1 MINRSYFFLIF
12 ILIIFLCSYFFKSNS
27 MPNPKKIPHELIQH
41 NDIRIDNYY
50 WLRDDSRSNKE
61 VLAYLQ
67 SENTYA
73 NKWFR
78 SKYDHKTEIVNE
90 LKEQLPEEEVSF
102 PINNNGYLY
111 YEKFNK
117 GDQLPR
123 FYKKTSS
130 ESKEILYLDPNIKL
144 KTQEYYSI
152 NAIRPSWDNSFIAY
166 LEDNNGRREHD
177 VKIIDANTLKII
189 DSELKRTSRD
199 IVWSADNNYVI
210 YLKKDPVTL
219 INNSVYAHKIG
230 SPSSDDLL
238 LYKEDDHEYDINIS
252 LSKSKK
258 YAYINIA
265 ATNQNEIRLI
275 DLDKP
280 LAKPILFLERLENH
294 LYYLE
299 HQDYENFYI
308 LSNYNAPNFKVL
320 KSNTLIDLSIS
331 DMDVVIDHDNNIFIN
346 DIFYKK
352 NNLILEIRE
361 NGLPEIS
368 IFNLSSKNSYRV
380 VHDDNAYTV
389 DISTKNE
396 NHLDEGFYFNYSS
409 LTSPDSIKFFNLSSM
424 SYSTVWQKK
433 ILNFDDE
440 QYSDKRFF
448 YQARDGVNVPAI
460 IFYKNE
466 TNLAT
471 APILFYGY
479 GSYGINT
486 EASFKQS
493 LLPLLNRGFVY
504 VILNIR
510 GGGEMGKH
518 WYDDGRMFNKMNT
531 FNDFNDGVHAV
542 LDKGI
547 GSRDNVFA
555 RGGSAGGLLMGAIIN
570 LEPEL
575 YKGILSGVP
584 FVDVLTTM
592 SDPSIPLTTFEYDEW
607 GNPANID
614 EYNYIK
620 QYSPYDNIYEANYPA
635 VFITSSLYD
644 SQVQYFE
651 PAKYTP
657 KLREYNQSDKPILM
671 KMNLIG
677 GHGGLSGK
685 INQFNEIAE
694 EYNFILNLID

>member
-1 MINRSYFFLIF
+1 MNIFKFLF
-12 ILIIFLCSYFFKSNS
+12 TLLLITSCNTKDMEKPS
-27 MPNPKKIPHELIQH
+27 PKKIPFELIQH
-41 NDIRIDNYY
+41 NDIRVDNYY

-61 VLAYLQ
+61 VLTYLE
-67 SENTYA
+67 SENLFA
-73 NKWFR
+73 DNWFE
-78 SKYDHKTEIVNE
+78 SKHDYKTQIVNE
-90 LKEQLPEEEVSF
+90 LIEQLPDEEVSF
-102 PINNNGYLY
+102 PLNNNGYIY
-111 YEKFNK
+111 YEKLNK
-117 GDQLPR
+117 GDQLPK
-123 FYKKTSS
+123 FYKKESS
-130 ESKEILYLDPNIKL
+130 ENIETLYLDPNIKL
-144 KTQEYYSI
+144 NTQKYYSV
-152 NAIRPSWDNSFIAY
+152 NAIRPSRDNSLIAY

-177 VKIIDANTLKII
+177 IKIIDADTLEII
-189 DSELKRTSRD
+189 DSEVKRTSRD
-199 IVWSADNNYVI
+199 IIWSSDNNYLI
-210 YLKKDPVTL
+210 YSKKDPITL
-219 INNSVYAHKIG
+219 INNSVYAHKVG
-230 SPSSDDLL
+230 SPSSEDILI
-238 LYKEDDHEYDINIS
+238 YKEDDTEYDINIS
-252 LSKSKK
+252 LSRSKK

-265 ATNQNEIRLI
+265 ATNENEIHLI
-275 DLDKP
+275 DLDNPLIKP
-280 LAKPILFLERLENH
+280 KIFLERFENH

-299 HQDYENFYI
+299 HVNDENFYV
-308 LSNYNAPNFKVL
+308 LSNHNAPNFKVL
-320 KSNTLIDLSIS
+320 KTDTLLDISIS
-331 DMDVVIDHDNNIFIN
+331 DMDVVIDHNSKIFIN

-352 NNLILEIRE
+352 NNLILEIRD
-361 NGLPEIS
+361 NGLPEIN
-368 IFNLSSKNSYRV
+368 IFNLSSQDTYTVS
-380 VHDDNAYTV
+380 HEDNAYTV
-389 DISTKNE
+389 NINNNNVDYS
-396 NHLDEGFYFNYSS
+396 DEGFYFNYSS
-409 LTSPDSIKFFNLSSM
+409 LTTPDSIKYFNFSSM
-424 SYSTVWQKK
+424 SYTTVWQKE
-433 ILNFDDE
+433 ILGFNDK

-448 YQARDGVNVPAI
+448 YQARDGVNIPAI
-460 IFYKNE
+460 IFYKND

-486 EASFKQS
+486 EASFRQS

-531 FNDFNDGVHAV
+531 FNDFNDGVYAI

-547 GSRDNVFA
+547 GDRDNVFA

-592 SDPSIPLTTFEYDEW
+592 SDPTIPLTTFEYDEW

-620 QYSPYDNIYEANYPA
+620 QYSPYDNIYKANYPA

-657 KLREYNQSDKPILM
+657 KLREYNQSDSPILM

-694 EYNFILNLID
+694 EFNFIINLVE

>member
-1 MINRSYFFLIF
+1 MNIF
-12 ILIIFLCSYFFKSNS
+12 KFSLTLILITSCGINDMDK
-27 MPNPKKIPHELIQH
+27 PTPKKIPYELIQH
-41 NDIRIDNYY
+41 NDIRVDNYH
-50 WLRDDSRSNKE
+50 WLRDDSRSDRE
-61 VLAYLQ
+61 VLAYLD
-67 SENTYA
+67 SENSYA
-73 NKWFR
+73 DKWFKSR
-78 SKYDHKTEIVNE
+78 PDFKTDIVNE
-90 LKEQLPEEEVSF
+90 LIEQLPDLEESF
-102 PINNNGYLY
+102 PFNNNGYIY
-111 YEKFNK
+111 YEKLNK
-117 GDQLPR
+117 GDQLPK
-123 FYKKTSS
+123 FYKKESS
-130 ESKEILYLDPNIKL
+130 DSTETLYLDPNIKL
-144 KTQEYYSI
+144 KTQEYYSV
-152 NAIRPSWDNSFIAY
+152 NAIRPSRDNSMIAY

-177 VKIIDANTLKII
+177 IKIIDTDTLKII
-189 DSELKRTSRD
+189 DSAVKRTSRD
-199 IVWSADNNYVI
+199 IIWSSDNNYII
-210 YLKKDPVTL
+210 YSKKDPITL
-219 INNSVYAHKIG
+219 INNSVFAHKIG
-230 SPSSDDLL
+230 SPYSDDVL

-275 DLDKP
+275 DLDNP
-280 LAKPILFLERLENH
+280 LIEPKLFLERHENH

-299 HQDYENFYI
+299 HVDKENFYI
-308 LSNYNAPNFKVL
+308 LSNDNAPNFKVL
-320 KSNTLIDLSIS
+320 TTDTLLDLSIS
-331 DMDVVIDHDNNIFIN
+331 DVDTVIEHNSNIFIN
-346 DIFYKK
+346 DIYYKK
-352 NNLILEIRE
+352 NNLILEIRD

-368 IFNLSSKNSYRV
+368 IFNLSSKDSYRV
-380 VHDDNAYTV
+380 IHEDNAYTV
-389 DISTKNE
+389 DINSN
-396 NHLDEGFYFNYSS
+396 NGDYSDEGFYFNYSS

-424 SYSTVWQKK
+424 SYSTVWQKE
-433 ILNFDDE
+433 ILNFDDKE
-440 QYSDKRFF
+440 YSDKRFF
-448 YQARDGVNVPAI
+448 YKARDGVDIPAI
-460 IFYKNE
+460 IFYKND

-486 EASFKQS
+486 EASFRQS

-531 FNDFNDGVHAV
+531 FNDFNDGVNAV
-542 LDKGI
+542 LDKDI

-555 RGGSAGGLLMGAIIN
+555 RGGSAGGLLMGVIIN
-570 LEPEL
+570 IEPEL

-607 GNPANID
+607 GNPSNID

-657 KLREYNQSDKPILM
+657 KLREYNQSNNPILM

-685 INQFNEIAE
+685 INQFNEIAQE
-694 EYNFILNLID
+694 FNFIINLVE

>member
-1 MINRSYFFLIF
+1 MTVNNFLLTLIF
-12 ILIIFLCSYFFKSNS
+12 LTSCDMYN
-27 MPNPKKIPHELIQH
+27 MEQPNPKKIPYELIQH
-41 NDIRIDNYY
+41 NDIRVDNYY

-61 VLAYLQ
+61 VLAYLE
-67 SENTYA
+67 SENSYA
-73 NKWFR
+73 EKWFE
-78 SKYDHKTEIVNE
+78 SKHDYKTDIVDE
-90 LKEQLPEEEVSF
+90 LIEQLPSEEISF
-102 PINNNGYLY
+102 PINNNGYIY
-111 YEKFNK
+111 YEKLNK

-123 FYKKTSS
+123 FYKKENSD
-130 ESKEILYLDPNIKL
+130 SKEILYLDPNIKL
-144 KTQEYYSI
+144 KTQEYYSV
-152 NAIRPSWDNSFIAY
+152 NAIRPSRDNSLIAY

-177 VKIIDANTLKII
+177 IKIIDAVTLKII

-199 IVWSADNNYVI
+199 IIWSNDNNYLI
-210 YLKKDPVTL
+210 YSKKDPITL
-219 INNSVYAHKIG
+219 INNSVYVHKIG
-230 SPSSDDLL
+230 SPSSEDIL
-238 LYKEDDHEYDINIS
+238 LYKEDDTEYDINIS

-265 ATNQNEIRLI
+265 ATNENEIHLI
-275 DLDKP
+275 DLDNPLIKP
-280 LAKPILFLERLENH
+280 KIFLERFENH

-299 HQDYENFYI
+299 HVDSENFYI
-308 LSNYNAPNFKVL
+308 LSNHNAPNFKVL
-320 KSNTLIDLSIS
+320 KTDTLLDLSIS
-331 DMDVVIDHDNNIFIN
+331 DMDVVIDHNSNIFIN

-352 NNLILEIRE
+352 NNLILEIRD

-368 IFNLSSKNSYRV
+368 IFNLSTQDTYRV
-380 VHDDNAYTV
+380 IHEDNAYTININNNNV
-389 DISTKNE
+389 DYS
-396 NHLDEGFYFNYSS
+396 DEGFYFNYSS
-409 LTSPDSIKFFNLSSM
+409 LTTPDSIKYFNLSSM
-424 SYSTVWQKK
+424 SYSTVWQKE
-433 ILNFDDE
+433 ILGFNGK

-448 YQARDGVNVPAI
+448 YQARDGVNIPAI
-460 IFYKNE
+460 IFYKND

-486 EASFKQS
+486 EASFRQS

-531 FNDFNDGVHAV
+531 FNDFNDGVNAV

-592 SDPSIPLTTFEYDEW
+592 SDPTIPLTTFEYDEW

-657 KLREYNQSDKPILM
+657 KLREYNQSDSPILM

-694 EYNFILNLID
+694 EFNFIINLVE

>member
-1 MINRSYFFLIF
+1 
-12 ILIIFLCSYFFKSNS
+12 
-27 MPNPKKIPHELIQH
+27 
-41 NDIRIDNYY
+41 
-50 WLRDDSRSNKE
+50 
-61 VLAYLQ
+61 
-67 SENTYA
+67 
-73 NKWFR
+73 
-78 SKYDHKTEIVNE
+78 
-90 LKEQLPEEEVSF
+90 
-102 PINNNGYLY
+102 
-111 YEKFNK
+111 
-117 GDQLPR
+117 
-123 FYKKTSS
+123 
-130 ESKEILYLDPNIKL
+130 
-144 KTQEYYSI
+144 
-152 NAIRPSWDNSFIAY
+152 
-166 LEDNNGRREHD
+166 
-177 VKIIDANTLKII
+177 
-189 DSELKRTSRD
+189 
-199 IVWSADNNYVI
+199 VI

-219 INNSVYAHKIG
+219 INNSVYVHKIG

-368 IFNLSSKNSYRV
+368 IFNLLSKNSYRV

-389 DISTKNE
+389 DINTKNE

-448 YQARDGVNVPAI
+448 YQARDGVNIPAI

-531 FNDFNDGVHAV
+531 FNDFNDGVNAV

-547 GSRDNVFA
+547 GDRDNVFA

-592 SDPSIPLTTFEYDEW
+592 SDPTIPLTTFEYDEW

-620 QYSPYDNIYEANYPA
+620 QYSPYDNIYKANYPA

-657 KLREYNQSDKPILM
+657 KLREYNQSDSPILM

-694 EYNFILNLID
+694 EFNFIINLVE

>member
-1 MINRSYFFLIF
+1 MNIFKFLF
-12 ILIIFLCSYFFKSNS
+12 TLLLITSCGTDDMDI
-27 MPNPKKIPHELIQH
+27 PTPKKIPYEIIKH

-50 WLRDDSRSNKE
+50 WLRDDTRSNEE
-61 VLAYLQ
+61 VLTYLQ
-67 SENTYA
+67 SENKYA
-73 NKWFR
+73 DKWFS
-78 SKYDHKTEIVNE
+78 SKHNYKTEIVNE
-90 LKEQLPEEEVSF
+90 LIEQLPEEEVSF
-102 PINNNGYLY
+102 PLYNNGYLY
-111 YEKFNK
+111 YEKLNK
-117 GDQLPR
+117 GDQLPK
-123 FYKKTSS
+123 FYKKESS
-130 ESKEILYLDPNIKL
+130 NSKETLYLNPNIKL
-144 KTQEYYSI
+144 KTQEYYSV
-152 NAIRPSWDNSFIAY
+152 NTIRPSGDNSLIAY
-166 LEDNNGRREHD
+166 LEDNNGRREYD
-177 VKIIDANTLKII
+177 IKIIDAITLKII

-199 IVWSADNNYVI
+199 IIWSIDNNYVI
-210 YLKKDPVTL
+210 YSKKDPITL

-230 SPSSDDLL
+230 SPSSDDVL
-238 LYKEDDHEYDINIS
+238 LYKEDDTEYDINIS

-275 DLDKP
+275 DLDNPLIKP
-280 LAKPILFLERLENH
+280 ELFLERLENH

-299 HQDYENFYI
+299 HINDKNFYI
-308 LSNYNAPNFKVL
+308 LSNHNAPNFKVL
-320 KSNTLIDLSIS
+320 KTNTLRDLSIIV
-331 DMDVVIDHDNNIFIN
+331 MDVVIDHDINIFIS

-368 IFNLSSKNSYRV
+368 IFNLSSKGTYRV
-380 VHDDNAYTV
+380 NHEDNAYTV
-389 DISTKNE
+389 DINTNNVNYS
-396 NHLDEGFYFNYSS
+396 DDGFYFNYSS
-409 LTSPDSIKFFNLSSM
+409 LTTPDSIKFFNFSSM
-424 SYSTVWQKK
+424 SYSTVWQKE
-433 ILNFDDE
+433 ILNFDDK
-440 QYSDKRFF
+440 QYSDERFF
-448 YQARDGVNVPAI
+448 YEARDGVDVPAI
-460 IFYKNE
+460 IFYKND
-466 TNLAT
+466 TNLAS

-486 EASFKQS
+486 DASFRQS
-493 LLPLLNRGFVY
+493 LIPLLDRGFIY

-518 WYDDGRMFNKMNT
+518 WYNDGRMFNKMNT

-542 LDKGI
+542 LDKAI
-547 GSRDNVFA
+547 GNPENVFA

-570 LEPEL
+570 LEPNL

-620 QYSPYDNIYEANYPA
+620 QYSPYDNIFKANYPS

-657 KLREYNQSDKPILM
+657 KLREYSQSDNPILM

-694 EYNFILNLID
+694 EFNFIINLVE

>member
-1 MINRSYFFLIF
+1 MNLYKLLLLI
-12 ILIIFLCSYFFKSNS
+12 ILISSCGAKD
-27 MPNPKKIPHELIQH
+27 MGEPTPKKIPFELIQH
-41 NDIRIDNYY
+41 NDIRVDNYY
-50 WLRDDSRSNKE
+50 WLRDDSRSNKD
-61 VLAYLQ
+61 VLTYLE
-67 SENTYA
+67 SENLFA
-73 NKWFR
+73 DNWFKSR
-78 SKYDHKTEIVNE
+78 HDYKTQIVNE
-90 LKEQLPEEEVSF
+90 LVEQLPDEEVSF
-102 PINNNGYLY
+102 PLNNNGYIY
-111 YEKFNK
+111 YEKLNK
-117 GDQLPR
+117 GDQLPK
-123 FYKKTSS
+123 FYKKESS
-130 ESKEILYLDPNIKL
+130 ENIETLYLDPNIKL
-144 KTQEYYSI
+144 NTQEYYSV
-152 NAIRPSWDNSFIAY
+152 NAIRPSRDNSLIAY

-177 VKIIDANTLKII
+177 IKIIDADTLEII
-189 DSELKRTSRD
+189 DSEVKRTSRD
-199 IVWSADNNYVI
+199 IIWSSDNNYLI
-210 YLKKDPVTL
+210 YSKKDPITL
-219 INNSVYAHKIG
+219 INNSVYAHKVG
-230 SPSSDDLL
+230 SPSSEDIL
-238 LYKEDDHEYDINIS
+238 LYKEDDTEYDINIS
-252 LSKSKK
+252 LSRSKK

-265 ATNQNEIRLI
+265 ATNENEIHLI
-275 DLDKP
+275 DLDNPLIKP
-280 LAKPILFLERLENH
+280 KIFLERFENH

-299 HQDYENFYI
+299 HVNDENFYV
-308 LSNYNAPNFKVL
+308 LSNHNAPNFKVL
-320 KSNTLIDLSIS
+320 KTDTLLDLSIS
-331 DMDVVIDHDNNIFIN
+331 DMDVVIDHNSKIFIN

-352 NNLILEIRE
+352 NNLILEIRD
-361 NGLPEIS
+361 NGLPEIN
-368 IFNLSSKNSYRV
+368 IFNLSSQDTYTVS
-380 VHDDNAYTV
+380 HEDNAYTV
-389 DISTKNE
+389 NINNNNVDYS
-396 NHLDEGFYFNYSS
+396 DEGFYFNYSS
-409 LTSPDSIKFFNLSSM
+409 LTTPDSIKYFNFSSM
-424 SYSTVWQKK
+424 SYSTVWQKE
-433 ILNFDDE
+433 ILGFNDK

-448 YQARDGVNVPAI
+448 YQARDGVNIPAI
-460 IFYKNE
+460 IFYKND

-486 EASFKQS
+486 EASFRQS

-531 FNDFNDGVHAV
+531 FNDFNDGVYAV
-542 LDKGI
+542 LDKRI
-547 GSRDNVFA
+547 GDRDNVFA

-592 SDPSIPLTTFEYDEW
+592 SDPTIPLTTFEYDEW

-657 KLREYNQSDKPILM
+657 KLREYNQSDSPILM

-677 GHGGLSGK
+677 GHGGLNGK

-694 EYNFILNLID
+694 EFNFIINLVE

>member
-1 MINRSYFFLIF
+1 MKIF
-12 ILIIFLCSYFFKSNS
+12 ILLIILVSCGKNE
-27 MPNPKKIPHELIQH
+27 MNKPNPKKIPFEMTQHE
-41 NDIRIDNYY
+41 DTRIDNYY
-50 WLRDDSRSNKE
+50 WLRDDTRSNEE
-61 VLAYLQ
+61 VLTYLQ
-67 SENTYA
+67 SENMFA
-73 NKWFR
+73 DQWFR
-78 SKYDHKTEIVNE
+78 SKYNYKNEIVNE
-90 LKEQLPEEEVSF
+90 LIEQLSDEEVSF
-102 PINNNGYLY
+102 PLSNNGYLY
-111 YEKFNK
+111 YEKLNK

-123 FYKKTSS
+123 FYKK
-130 ESKEILYLDPNIKL
+130 ESPNGEENLYLDPNIKL

-152 NAIRPSWDNSFIAY
+152 NAIRPSRDNSLIAY

-177 VKIIDANTLKII
+177 IKIIDAVTLKII
-189 DSELKRTSRD
+189 DSAVKGTSRD
-199 IVWSADNNYVI
+199 IIWSSDNNYII
-210 YLKKDPVTL
+210 YSKKDPITL

-230 SPSSDDLL
+230 SPYSEDVL
-238 LYKEDDHEYDINIS
+238 LYKEKDHEYDINIS
-252 LSKSKK
+252 LSNSKK

-275 DLDKP
+275 DLDNPLDKP
-280 LAKPILFLERLENH
+280 QLFLERIENH
-294 LYYLE
+294 LYYLD
-299 HQDYENFYI
+299 HVDDQNFYI
-308 LSNYNAPNFKVL
+308 LSNHNAPNFKVL
-320 KSNTLIDLSIS
+320 TTDTLNELSIS
-331 DMDVVIDHDNNIFIN
+331 DMDVIIDHDINIFIN
-346 DIFYKK
+346 NIVYKK
-352 NNLILEIRE
+352 NNLILEVRE

-368 IFNLSSKNSYRV
+368 IFNLLSADTYKV
-380 VHDDNAYTV
+380 AHKDNAYTV
-389 DISTKNE
+389 DINTNNVNYS
-396 NHLDEGFYFNYSS
+396 DEGFYFNYSS
-409 LTSPDSIKFFNLSSM
+409 LTTPNSIKFFNFSSM
-424 SYSTVWQKK
+424 SYSTVWQKE
-433 ILNFDDE
+433 ILNFDAK
-440 QYSDKRFF
+440 QYSDERFF
-448 YQARDGVNVPAI
+448 YQSRDGVDVPAI
-460 IFYKNE
+460 IFYKND

-486 EASFKQS
+486 EASFRQS
-493 LLPLLNRGFVY
+493 LFPLLNRGFVY

-518 WYDDGRMFNKMNT
+518 WYDDGRMFNKINT

-547 GSRDNVFA
+547 GNRENVFA

-570 LEPEL
+570 LEPNL

-620 QYSPYDNIYEANYPA
+620 QYSPYDNIIKANYPA

-651 PAKYTP
+651 PAKYTA
-657 KLREYNQSDKPILM
+657 KLRDFNQSDNPILM

-677 GHGGLSGK
+677 GHGGMSGK

-694 EYNFILNLID
+694 EFNFIINLVE

>member
-1 MINRSYFFLIF
+1 MINRSYFFIF
-12 ILIIFLCSYFFKSNS
+12 FIFIIFLCSYFFKTNS

-78 SKYDHKTEIVNE
+78 SKYDHKKEIVNE
-90 LKEQLPEEEVSF
+90 LKEQLPDEEVSF

-117 GDQLPR
+117 DDQLPR
-123 FYKKTSS
+123 FYKKASS
-130 ESKEILYLDPNIKL
+130 KSKEILYLDPNIKL

-152 NAIRPSWDNSFIAY
+152 NAIRPSRDNSFIAY

-258 YAYINIA
+258 YAYMNIA

-308 LSNYNAPNFKVL
+308 LSNHNAPNFKVL

-389 DISTKNE
+389 DINTENE

-448 YQARDGVNVPAI
+448 YQARDGVNIPAI

-531 FNDFNDGVHAV
+531 FNDFNDGVNAV

-547 GSRDNVFA
+547 GNRDNVFA

-592 SDPSIPLTTFEYDEW
+592 SDPTIPLTTFEYDEW

-620 QYSPYDNIYEANYPA
+620 QYSPYDNIYKANYPA

-657 KLREYNQSDKPILM
+657 KLREFNQSDNPILM

-694 EYNFILNLID
+694 EFNFIINLVE

>member
-1 MINRSYFFLIF
+1 MNIF
-12 ILIIFLCSYFFKSNS
+12 KFSLTLILITSCGIDDMDK
-27 MPNPKKIPHELIQH
+27 PTPKKIPYELIQH
-41 NDIRIDNYY
+41 NDIRVDNYY
-50 WLRDDSRSNKE
+50 WLRDDSRSDKE
-61 VLAYLQ
+61 VLAYLD
-67 SENTYA
+67 SENSYA
-73 NKWFR
+73 DKWFESR
-78 SKYDHKTEIVNE
+78 HDYKTDIVNE
-90 LKEQLPEEEVSF
+90 LIEQLPDEEVSF
-102 PINNNGYLY
+102 PFNNNGYIY
-111 YEKFNK
+111 YEKLNK
-117 GDQLPR
+117 GDQLPK
-123 FYKKTSS
+123 FYKKESS
-130 ESKEILYLDPNIKL
+130 ESAETLYLDPNIKL
-144 KTQEYYSI
+144 KTQEYYSV
-152 NAIRPSWDNSFIAY
+152 NAIRPSRDNSMIAY
-166 LEDNNGRREHD
+166 LEDNNGRREYD
-177 VKIIDANTLKII
+177 IKIIDTDTLKII
-189 DSELKRTSRD
+189 DSEVKRTSRD
-199 IVWSADNNYVI
+199 IIWSSDNNYVI
-210 YLKKDPVTL
+210 YSKKDPITL

-230 SPSSDDLL
+230 SPYSEDVL

-265 ATNQNEIRLI
+265 ATNENEIRLI
-275 DLDKP
+275 DLDNPLIKP
-280 LAKPILFLERLENH
+280 KSFLERMENH

-299 HQDYENFYI
+299 HVGEENFYI
-308 LSNYNAPNFKVL
+308 LSNHNAPNFKVL
-320 KSNTLIDLSIS
+320 KTDTLLDLSIS
-331 DMDVVIDHDNNIFIN
+331 DMDVIINHNSNIFIN

-352 NNLILEIRE
+352 NNLILEIRD

-368 IFNLSSKNSYRV
+368 IFNLSSHDTYRV
-380 VHDDNAYTV
+380 IHEDNAYTV
-389 DISTKNE
+389 NINSNNVDYS
-396 NHLDEGFYFNYSS
+396 DEGFYFNYSS
-409 LTSPDSIKFFNLSSM
+409 LTTPDSIKFFNLSSM
-424 SYSTVWQKK
+424 SYSTVWQKE
-433 ILNFDDE
+433 ILNFDDK
-440 QYSDKRFF
+440 QYSDKRLF
-448 YQARDGVNVPAI
+448 YQARDGVDVPAI
-460 IFYKNE
+460 IFYKND
-466 TNLAT
+466 TNVAK

-486 EASFKQS
+486 EASFRQS

-531 FNDFNDGVHAV
+531 FNDFNDGVNAV
-542 LDKGI
+542 LHKGI

-555 RGGSAGGLLMGAIIN
+555 RGGSAGGLLMGTIIN

-607 GNPANID
+607 GNPSKID

-651 PAKYTP
+651 PAKYAP
-657 KLREYNQSDKPILM
+657 KLREYNQSDNPILM

-694 EYNFILNLID
+694 EFNFIINLVE

>member
-1 MINRSYFFLIF
+1 MKIF
-12 ILIIFLCSYFFKSNS
+12 ILLIILVSCGNNEMNK
-27 MPNPKKIPHELIQH
+27 PNPKKIPFEITQH
-41 NDIRIDNYY
+41 GDTRIDNYY
-50 WLRDDSRSNKE
+50 WLRDDTRSNEE
-61 VLAYLQ
+61 VLTYLQ
-67 SENTYA
+67 SENIYA
-73 NKWFR
+73 DQWFS
-78 SKYDHKTEIVNE
+78 SKYNYKNEIVNE
-90 LKEQLPEEEVSF
+90 LIEQLPDEEVSF
-102 PINNNGYLY
+102 PLSNNGHLY
-111 YEKFNK
+111 YEKLNK

-123 FYKKTSS
+123 FYKKESS
-130 ESKEILYLDPNIKL
+130 NSEETLYLDPNINL

-152 NAIRPSWDNSFIAY
+152 NAIKPSRDNSLIAY

-177 VKIIDANTLKII
+177 IKIIDAVTLKII
-189 DSELKRTSRD
+189 DSEVKGTSRD
-199 IVWSADNNYVI
+199 IIWSSDNNYLI
-210 YLKKDPVTL
+210 YSKKDPITL

-230 SPSSDDLL
+230 SPYSEDIL
-238 LYKEDDHEYDINIS
+238 LYKEKDREYDINIS
-252 LSKSKK
+252 LSNSKK

-275 DLDKP
+275 DLDNPLNKP
-280 LAKPILFLERLENH
+280 HLFLERVENH
-294 LYYLE
+294 LYYLD
-299 HQDYENFYI
+299 HVGDQNFYI
-308 LSNYNAPNFKVL
+308 LSNHNAPNFKVL
-320 KSNTLIDLSIS
+320 TTDNINNLSITN
-331 DMDVVIDHDNNIFIN
+331 MDVVIDHDINIFIS

-361 NGLPEIS
+361 NGLPELT
-368 IFNLSSKNSYRV
+368 IFNLSSKDTYRV
-380 VHDDNAYTV
+380 AHEDNAYTV
-389 DISTKNE
+389 DINTDNE
-396 NHLDEGFYFNYSS
+396 NYSDEGFYFNYSS
-409 LTSPDSIKFFNLSSM
+409 LTTPDSIKFFNFSSM
-424 SYSTVWQKK
+424 SYSTVWQKE
-433 ILNFDDE
+433 ILNFDDK

-448 YQARDGVNVPAI
+448 YQSRDGVNVPAI
-460 IFYKNE
+460 IFYKND

-479 GSYGINT
+479 GSYGINA
-486 EASFKQS
+486 EASFRQS
-493 LLPLLNRGFVY
+493 LIPLLNKGFVY
-504 VILNIR
+504 AILNIR

-518 WYDDGRMFNKMNT
+518 WYEDGRMFNKMNT
-531 FNDFNDGVHAV
+531 FTDFNDGVNAV

-547 GSRDNVFA
+547 GNRENVFA

-570 LEPEL
+570 LEPNL
-575 YKGILSGVP
+575 YKGILSEVP

-620 QYSPYDNIYEANYPA
+620 QYSPYDNIFKANYPA

-651 PAKYTP
+651 PAKYAP
-657 KLREYNQSDKPILM
+657 KLRDYNQSDNPILM

-694 EYNFILNLID
+694 EFNFILNLVE

>member
-1 MINRSYFFLIF
+1 MNIF
-12 ILIIFLCSYFFKSNS
+12 KILFTLILITSCGTKDMEKPS
-27 MPNPKKIPHELIQH
+27 PKKIPYELIQH
-41 NDIRIDNYY
+41 NDIRVDNYY

-61 VLAYLQ
+61 VLTYLE
-67 SENTYA
+67 SENLFA
-73 NKWFR
+73 DNWFESR
-78 SKYDHKTEIVNE
+78 HDYKTQIVNE
-90 LKEQLPEEEVSF
+90 LIEQLPDEEVSF
-102 PINNNGYLY
+102 PLNNNGYIY
-111 YEKFNK
+111 YEKLNK
-117 GDQLPR
+117 GDQLPK
-123 FYKKTSS
+123 FYKKESS
-130 ESKEILYLDPNIKL
+130 ENIETLYLDPNIKL
-144 KTQEYYSI
+144 NTQEYYSV
-152 NAIRPSWDNSFIAY
+152 NAIRPSRDNSLIAY

-177 VKIIDANTLKII
+177 IKIIDADTLEII
-189 DSELKRTSRD
+189 DSEVKRTSRD
-199 IVWSADNNYVI
+199 IIWSSDNNYLI
-210 YLKKDPVTL
+210 YSKKDPITL
-219 INNSVYAHKIG
+219 INNSVYAHKVG
-230 SPSSDDLL
+230 SPSSEDIL
-238 LYKEDDHEYDINIS
+238 LYKEDDTEYDINIS
-252 LSKSKK
+252 LSRSKK

-265 ATNQNEIRLI
+265 ATNENEIHLI
-275 DLDKP
+275 DLDNPLMKP
-280 LAKPILFLERLENH
+280 KIFLERFENH

-299 HQDYENFYI
+299 HVNDENFYV
-308 LSNYNAPNFKVL
+308 LSNHSAPNFKVL
-320 KSNTLIDLSIS
+320 KTDSLLDLSIS
-331 DMDVVIDHDNNIFIN
+331 DMDVVIDHNSKIFIN

-352 NNLILEIRE
+352 NNLILEIRD
-361 NGLPEIS
+361 NGLPEIN
-368 IFNLSSKNSYRV
+368 IFNLSSQDTYTVS
-380 VHDDNAYTV
+380 HEDNAYTV
-389 DISTKNE
+389 NINNNNVDYS
-396 NHLDEGFYFNYSS
+396 DEGFYFNYSS
-409 LTSPDSIKFFNLSSM
+409 LTTPDSIKYFNFSSM
-424 SYSTVWQKK
+424 SYSTVWQKE
-433 ILNFDDE
+433 ILGFNDK

-448 YQARDGVNVPAI
+448 YQARDGVNIPAI
-460 IFYKNE
+460 IFYKND

-486 EASFKQS
+486 EASFRQS

-531 FNDFNDGVHAV
+531 FNDFNDGVYAV

-547 GSRDNVFA
+547 GDRDNVFA

-592 SDPSIPLTTFEYDEW
+592 SDPTIPLTTFEYDEW

-657 KLREYNQSDKPILM
+657 KLREYNQSDSPILM

-677 GHGGLSGK
+677 GHGGLNGK

-694 EYNFILNLID
+694 EFNFIINLVE

>member
-1 MINRSYFFLIF
+1 MNIF
-12 ILIIFLCSYFFKSNS
+12 KFSLTLILITSCGINDMDK
-27 MPNPKKIPHELIQH
+27 PTPKKIPYELIQH
-41 NDIRIDNYY
+41 NDIRVDNYH
-50 WLRDDSRSNKE
+50 WLRDDSRSDRE
-61 VLAYLQ
+61 VLAYLD
-67 SENTYA
+67 SENSYA
-73 NKWFR
+73 DKWFKSR
-78 SKYDHKTEIVNE
+78 PDFKTDIVNE
-90 LKEQLPEEEVSF
+90 LIEQLPDLEESF
-102 PINNNGYLY
+102 PFNNNGYIY
-111 YEKFNK
+111 YEKLNK
-117 GDQLPR
+117 GDQLPK
-123 FYKKTSS
+123 FYKKESS
-130 ESKEILYLDPNIKL
+130 DSTETLYLDPNIKL
-144 KTQEYYSI
+144 KTQEYYSV
-152 NAIRPSWDNSFIAY
+152 NAIRPSRDNSMIAY

-177 VKIIDANTLKII
+177 IKIIDTDTLKII
-189 DSELKRTSRD
+189 DSAVKRTSRD
-199 IVWSADNNYVI
+199 IIWSSDNNYII
-210 YLKKDPVTL
+210 YSKKDPITL
-219 INNSVYAHKIG
+219 INNSVFAHKIG
-230 SPSSDDLL
+230 SPYSDDVL

-275 DLDKP
+275 DLDNP
-280 LAKPILFLERLENH
+280 LIEPKLFLERHENH

-299 HQDYENFYI
+299 HVDKENFYI
-308 LSNYNAPNFKVL
+308 LSNDNAPNFKVL
-320 KSNTLIDLSIS
+320 TTDTLLDLSIT
-331 DMDVVIDHDNNIFIN
+331 DVDTVIEHNSNIFIN
-346 DIFYKK
+346 DIYYKK
-352 NNLILEIRE
+352 NNLILEIRD

-368 IFNLSSKNSYRV
+368 IFNLSSKDSYRV
-380 VHDDNAYTV
+380 IHEDNAYTV
-389 DISTKNE
+389 DINSN
-396 NHLDEGFYFNYSS
+396 NGDYSDEGFYFNYSS

-424 SYSTVWQKK
+424 SYSTVWQKE
-433 ILNFDDE
+433 ILNFDDKE
-440 QYSDKRFF
+440 YSDKRFF
-448 YQARDGVNVPAI
+448 YKARDGVDIPAI
-460 IFYKNE
+460 IFYKND

-486 EASFKQS
+486 EASFRQS

-531 FNDFNDGVHAV
+531 FNDFNDGVNAV
-542 LDKGI
+542 LDKDI

-555 RGGSAGGLLMGAIIN
+555 RGGSAGGLLMGVIIN
-570 LEPEL
+570 IEPEL

-607 GNPANID
+607 GNPSNID

-657 KLREYNQSDKPILM
+657 KLREYNQSNNPILM

-685 INQFNEIAE
+685 INQFNEIAQE
-694 EYNFILNLID
+694 FNFIINLVE

>member
-1 MINRSYFFLIF
+1 MNIFKFLF
-12 ILIIFLCSYFFKSNS
+12 TLILITSCGVNNMIK
-27 MPNPKKIPHELIQH
+27 PTPKKIPYELIQH
-41 NDIRIDNYY
+41 NDIRVDNYY
-50 WLRDDSRSNKE
+50 WLRDDSRSDKE
-61 VLAYLQ
+61 VLAYLD
-67 SENTYA
+67 SENSYA
-73 NKWFR
+73 DKWFESR
-78 SKYDHKTEIVNE
+78 HDFKTDIVNE
-90 LKEQLPEEEVSF
+90 LIEQLPDEEESF
-102 PINNNGYLY
+102 PLKNNGYIY
-111 YEKFNK
+111 YEKLNK
-117 GDQLPR
+117 GDQLPK
-123 FYKKTSS
+123 FYKKESS
-130 ESKEILYLDPNIKL
+130 ESTETLYLDPNIKL
-144 KTQEYYSI
+144 KSQEYYSV
-152 NAIRPSWDNSFIAY
+152 NAIRPSRDNSMIAY

-177 VKIIDANTLKII
+177 IKIIDTDTLKII
-189 DSELKRTSRD
+189 DSEVKRTSRD
-199 IVWSADNNYVI
+199 IIWSSNNNYVI
-210 YLKKDPVTL
+210 YSKKDPITL

-230 SPSSDDLL
+230 SPSSDDVL
-238 LYKEDDHEYDINIS
+238 LYKEDDHKYDINIS

-275 DLDKP
+275 DLDNP
-280 LAKPILFLERLENH
+280 LIEPKLFLKRHENH

-299 HQDYENFYI
+299 HVDKENFYI
-308 LSNYNAPNFKVL
+308 LSNDNAPNFKVL
-320 KSNTLIDLSIS
+320 KTDTLLDLSIS
-331 DMDVVIDHDNNIFIN
+331 DIDVVIDHNSNIFIN

-352 NNLILEIRE
+352 NNLILEIRD

-368 IFNLSSKNSYRV
+368 IFNLSSKDTYRV
-380 VHDDNAYTV
+380 IHEDNAYTV
-389 DISTKNE
+389 DININNGDYS
-396 NHLDEGFYFNYSS
+396 DEGFYFNYSS
-409 LTSPDSIKFFNLSSM
+409 LTTPDSIKFFNLSSM
-424 SYSTVWQKK
+424 SYSTVWQKE
-433 ILNFDDE
+433 ILNFDDK

-448 YQARDGVNVPAI
+448 YQARDGVDIPAI
-460 IFYKNE
+460 IFYKND

-486 EASFKQS
+486 EASFRQS

-531 FNDFNDGVHAV
+531 FNDFNDGVNAV

-570 LEPEL
+570 IEPEL

-607 GNPANID
+607 GNPSNID

-657 KLREYNQSDKPILM
+657 KLREYNQSDNPILM

-694 EYNFILNLID
+694 EFNFIINLVE